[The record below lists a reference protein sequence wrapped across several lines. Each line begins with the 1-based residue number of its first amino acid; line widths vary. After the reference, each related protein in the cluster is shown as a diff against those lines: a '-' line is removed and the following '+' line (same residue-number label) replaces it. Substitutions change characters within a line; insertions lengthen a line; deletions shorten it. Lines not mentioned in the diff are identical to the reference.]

1 MGLKGKFLNRRGFY
15 KADGIGSVRKKK
27 EKKESQV
34 QEEMEPGKK
43 IRFR

>member
-1 MGLKGKFLNRRGFY
+1 MGFKGKFLNRRGFH
-15 KADGIGSVRKKK
+15 KADGIGSIR
-27 EKKESQV
+27 KKESQV